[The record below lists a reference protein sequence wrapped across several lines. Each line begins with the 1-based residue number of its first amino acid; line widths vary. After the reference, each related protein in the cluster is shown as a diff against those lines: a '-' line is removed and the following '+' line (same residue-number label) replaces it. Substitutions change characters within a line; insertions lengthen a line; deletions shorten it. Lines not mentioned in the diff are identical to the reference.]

1 MSASRAFH
9 ALVLATT
16 ARTAVRA
23 ARAVADRR
31 AGRDASAQ
39 EAPPEAAADL
49 TALRDD
55 LAGAAVQLRLRA
67 AAPLP
72 EDPDA
77 RTVHGF
83 ETRLLLADVSQHL
96 ATAHQKLLSLYPSVG
111 ADLVE
116 ATRVLARDVAR
127 EATVSAPA
135 VGEVAARL
143 AEWCG
148 TVPARSAGT

>member
-39 EAPPEAAADL
+39 EAPPDAAADL
-49 TALRDD
+49 RRLRDD

-67 AAPLP
+67 ATPPPADP
-72 EDPDA
+72 EA
-77 RTVHGF
+77 QAVHVF
-83 ETRLLLADVSQHL
+83 ETRVLLADVARAL
-96 ATAHQKLLSLYPSVG
+96 GVAHQKLLSLYPAVD

-116 ATRVLARDVAR
+116 QTRVLARDMASAIAEAR
-127 EATVSAPA
+127 PDLSD
-135 VGEVAARL
+135 L
-143 AEWCG
+143 ADRMASWCDALRG
-148 TVPARSAGT
+148 GG